1 MDSLMV
7 LLLLMAIIA
16 MLALATMV
24 RIVVDISEEEAA
36 RRVRVHKAYDGT
48 LAVGIQN
55 ELQIAFS
62 SPDPS
67 SKQSA
72 HVSLPT

>member
-1 MDSLMV
+1 MV

-24 RIVVDISEEEAA
+24 RVAVDISAEANA
-36 RRVRVHKAYDGT
+36 RRVHVHQAHDGT
-48 LAVGIQN
+48 LVVGVEN

>member
-55 ELQIAFS
+55 ELEIAVFGADVLS
-62 SPDPS
+62 KPVSPS
-67 SKQSA
+67 
-72 HVSLPT
+72 T